1 MVAIYPKGSTGTVPS
16 MIHSVWLAGWL
27 AHWLLL
33 SPSRTTTTRDSE
45 TSQMVC
51 CCTSLSAA
59 SQGHAFALVR
69 PFIEFLVVAA
79 VRGLATNTNDD
90 DPEDISY
97 IIQN

>member
-1 MVAIYPKGSTGTVPS
+1 
-16 MIHSVWLAGWL
+16 
-27 AHWLLL
+27 
-33 SPSRTTTTRDSE
+33 
-45 TSQMVC
+45 MVC